1 MMSVGINIFKQ
12 TDNIAESEPR
22 MTSDWKGFEG
32 GQLFEV
38 PLHDNNQQY
47 RTISTGLVKIQ
58 PDQIG
63 QSSIDLLT
71 PINDPAFPPMT
82 LPGKAWNVALNG
94 CPLAFGVRTNQINMM
109 NFF

>member
-1 MMSVGINIFKQ
+1 MMSVGINLYKQ

-47 RTISTGLVKIQ
+47 RNISTGLVKIQ
-58 PDQIG
+58 PDQMG
-63 QSSIDLLT
+63 QGFIDFLT
-71 PINDPAFPPMT
+71 PIKDPAFPPMT
-82 LPGKAWNVALNG
+82 YPGNSTYVAING
-94 CPLAFGVRTNQINMM
+94 CPLALGVRKH
-109 NFF
+109 

>member
-47 RTISTGLVKIQ
+47 RNISTGLVKIQ
-58 PDQIG
+58 PDRFG
-63 QSSIDLLT
+63 QDAVDFFT
-71 PINDPAFPPMT
+71 PHFDPAFPPMSF
-82 LPGKAWNVALNG
+82 PSNSSYAAFNG
-94 CPLAFGVRTNQINMM
+94 CPLALGVRKN
-109 NFF
+109 

>member
-1 MMSVGINIFKQ
+1 MMSVGINIYKQ

-47 RTISTGLVKIQ
+47 RNISTGLVKIQ
-58 PDQIG
+58 PSGVG
-63 QSSIDLLT
+63 QGFVDFLT
-71 PINDPAFPPMT
+71 PFNDPAFPPMS
-82 LPGKAWNVALNG
+82 LPGNASVAAVNG
-94 CPLAFGVRTNQINMM
+94 CPMALGVRKN
-109 NFF
+109 

>member
-1 MMSVGINIFKQ
+1 MMSVGINIYKQ

-47 RTISTGLVKIQ
+47 RNISTGLVTIQ
-58 PDQIG
+58 PDQMG
-63 QSSIDLLT
+63 QGFIDFLT
-71 PINDPAFPPMT
+71 PINDPAFLPMT
-82 LPGKAWNVALNG
+82 YPGNSTGIAING
-94 CPLAFGVRTNQINMM
+94 CPLAFGVRKNQIN
-109 NFF
+109 NLF

>member
-47 RTISTGLVKIQ
+47 RNISTGLVKIQ
-58 PDQIG
+58 PDQMG
-63 QSSIDLLT
+63 QGFVDFLAT
-71 PINDPAFPPMT
+71 YNDPAFLPMAYPDNST
-82 LPGKAWNVALNG
+82 SVAING
-94 CPLAFGVRTNQINMM
+94 CPLAFGVRKNQIN
-109 NFF
+109 NLF

>member
-1 MMSVGINIFKQ
+1 MMSVGINLFKQ

-47 RTISTGLVKIQ
+47 RNISTGLVKIQ
-58 PDQIG
+58 PSGFG
-63 QSSIDLLT
+63 QGLIDFIA
-71 PINDPAFPPMT
+71 PFHDPSFPPMT
-82 LPGKAWNVALNG
+82 RPGNASYAAING
-94 CPLAFGVRTNQINMM
+94 CPLALGVRKN
-109 NFF
+109 